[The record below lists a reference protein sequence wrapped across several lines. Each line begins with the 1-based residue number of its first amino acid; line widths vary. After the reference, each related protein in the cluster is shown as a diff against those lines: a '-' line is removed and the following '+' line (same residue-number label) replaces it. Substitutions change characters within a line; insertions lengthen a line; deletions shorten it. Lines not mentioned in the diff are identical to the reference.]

1 MCINLFVI
9 LQKFKIVKLQA
20 ELGLGLGLGWGGG
33 GGEKIKQQLVK
44 ISELGQF
51 YDGDRT

>member
-20 ELGLGLGLGWGGG
+20 ELGLGLGLGLGWGGG
-33 GGEKIKQQLVK
+33 KIKQQLVK

-51 YDGDRT
+51 YDSDRK